1 MQGTKIASKELL
13 TMRRI
18 SKLSGKR
25 CYKNLVR
32 FALIT
37 YGIGMILMPLWGR
50 QEVYEPQNIEE
61 YRMWT
66 NIITIVLGGIMVLI
80 GLFVFKTVVPKSLDE
95 E

>member
-25 CYKNLVR
+25 RYKNLMR
-32 FALIT
+32 FVLIS

-50 QEVYEPQNIEE
+50 QEGYGPQNIEE
-61 YRMWT
+61 SRMWT
-66 NIITIVLGGIMVLI
+66 NIITMVLGGIMVLI